1 MKNIVITP
9 AVGIE
14 LDSAEFFI
22 KTLRQYYQDDVFV
35 LISNSDY
42 KLKEIFAAYN

>member
-22 KTLRQYYQDDVFV
+22 KTLRGIKNV
-35 LISNSDY
+35 I
-42 KLKEIFAAYN
+42 